1 MNYLAILVN
10 DVVLRPIVEKTLSR
24 SFTCRAL
31 FPALSLEKRQSWML
45 KHPDLD
51 QRATWENLQAE
62 KVESDRRLQDM
73 GVEKRW
79 DPQASLEQWCY
90 VLRSVNFAMD
100 APSCLSFLSS
110 ISEIRQSQDE
120 IKALVDEEMQTARK
134 GLTRKNARIRV
145 MERLQADVD
154 RQRSDW
160 AEFGKGALARV
171 LDEYQ
176 SGTSTEEPED
186 FDSVVIE
193 KGMSIIEN
201 LTANNYARNINKRMI
216 VREALGLTSG

>member
-120 IKALVDEEMQTARK
+120 IKALVDEEMMSARK
-134 GLTRKNARIRV
+134 GLTRKNARARV
-145 MERLQADVD
+145 MERLQADVE

-160 AEFGKGALARV
+160 AEFGKGALSRV

-176 SGTSTEEPED
+176 SGTSTQEPDD

-193 KGMSIIEN
+193 KAEGIIEN
-201 LTANNYARNINKRMI
+201 LTEYNYARNINKRMI
-216 VREALGLTSG
+216 VRDAFGLTSS

>member
-10 DVVLRPIVEKTLSR
+10 DAVLRPIVEKTLSR

-51 QRATWENLQAE
+51 QRDTGENLQAE

-134 GLTRKNARIRV
+134 GLTRKNARVRV

-160 AEFGKGALARV
+160 AEFGKGALSRV

-176 SGTSTEEPED
+176 SGTSTQEPDD

-193 KGMSIIEN
+193 KAEGIIEN
-201 LTANNYARNINKRMI
+201 LTEYNYARNINKRMI
-216 VREALGLTSG
+216 VRDAFGLTSS